1 MEQIDPMARTAYV
14 HFVDS
19 NIETLLLEPFTMERV
34 ANLAEQ
40 TINASGEDFMNQYR
54 TYYISNQER
63 EV

>member
-1 MEQIDPMARTAYV
+1 MPRTAYV